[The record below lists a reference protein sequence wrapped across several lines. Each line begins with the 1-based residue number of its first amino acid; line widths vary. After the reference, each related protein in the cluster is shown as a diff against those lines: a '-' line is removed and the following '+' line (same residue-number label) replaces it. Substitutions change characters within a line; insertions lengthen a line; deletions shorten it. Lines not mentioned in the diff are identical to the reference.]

1 MTPQSGT
8 GLTSQKKA
16 KNNTNT
22 VGGEVLNQAQLLTRA
37 AITAGPGVLWITV
50 FLVIP
55 SAILLVFSFL
65 SRDDLGGVA
74 LPLTPDNYVRFAGWD
89 VLGFDPVY
97 LQIIGRTILVS
108 LVTTFLCV
116 LLAYPVAFFIA
127 AHGPNGRN
135 TWLTLV
141 IVSSWT
147 NLVIRTYAWMIIF
160 SPGTP
165 LTEFARVLGL
175 VKAGDG
181 LYPSNFAVYWGMVN
195 TYLPFVVLPLYTAVE
210 RVDWSLLEAAQDL
223 YANKIQAFF
232 QVLLPQTLNGL
243 VASIILTAIPA
254 IGMYVVPDLLGGAKV
269 SLIGNNIAQ
278 QFGTS
283 RDWPFGAAISFLV
296 MGLTLLVL
304 YIYAKRAGEEGMRD
318 LL

>member
-1 MTPQSGT
+1 MTAKPNKTDSARGT
-8 GLTSQKKA
+8 AST
-16 KNNTNT
+16 T
-22 VGGEVLNQAQLLTRA
+22 VGGEVLNRVQVLARA
-37 AITAGPGVLWITV
+37 ALTAGPGVLWITV

-55 SAILLVFSFL
+55 SVILLAFSFL
-65 SRDDLGGVA
+65 SRDDLGGVTQ
-74 LPLTPDNYVRFAGWD
+74 PFTPNNYVRFAGWD
-89 VLGFDPVY
+89 ILGFDPVY
-97 LQIIGRTILVS
+97 LQILGRTVLVS
-108 LVTTFLCV
+108 LVTTLFCV

-127 AHGPNGRN
+127 AHGPKGRN

-147 NLVIRTYAWMIIF
+147 NLVIRTYAWMIVF

-165 LTEFARVLGL
+165 VTEFARVLGL
-175 VKAGDG
+175 IKAGDG
-181 LYPSNFAVYWGMVN
+181 LYPSDFAVYWGMVN
-195 TYLPFVVLPLYTAVE
+195 TYLPFMVLPLYTAVE

-223 YANKIQAFF
+223 YASKIQAFV
-232 QVLLPQTLNGL
+232 QVLLPQTLPGL
-243 VASIILTAIPA
+243 VAAIILTAIPA
-254 IGMYVVPDLLGGAKV
+254 LGMYVVPDLLGGAKV
-269 SLIGNNIAQ
+269 SLIGNSIAQ

-304 YIYAKRAGEEGMRD
+304 YLYARRAGEEGMRD